1 MPNHRTNM
9 NKRLRLLLVDDH
21 AVVREGL
28 RALLASDPRFE
39 VVGEAAEGEGAV
51 TAALSL
57 QPDVVVMDV
66 SMPGLNGVQATRR
79 LKAQSPDARVVAL
92 TVHEESGYLR
102 SLLDAG
108 AVGYV
113 LKRSAASE
121 LVRALHVIGDGG
133 TYLDPSLAGRLV
145 GRFVRDTPHHSVAPA
160 LSERESE
167 VVRLVA
173 RGYSNKEIAAK
184 LEVSVKTVETYRYRA
199 VEKLGLR
206 GRADLVRYAIEQGW
220 LDES

>member
-1 MPNHRTNM
+1 MT
-9 NKRLRLLLVDDH
+9 KRLRLLLVDDH

-39 VVGEAAEGEGAV
+39 IVGEASEGEGAV
-51 TAALSL
+51 SQATSL

-79 LKAQSPDARVVAL
+79 LKAQNPDTRIVAL
-92 TVHEESGYLR
+92 TVHEEGGYLR

-108 AVGYV
+108 AAGYV

-121 LVRALHVIGDGG
+121 LVRALHIVGDGG
-133 TYLDPSLAGRLV
+133 TYLDPALAGQLV
-145 GRFVRDTPHHSVAPA
+145 GKFVRAPHTGTAPA
-160 LSERESE
+160 LSDRESE

-220 LDES
+220 LEDS

>member
-1 MPNHRTNM
+1 M

-39 VVGEAAEGEGAV
+39 IVGEASEGESAV
-51 TAALSL
+51 SAATSL
-57 QPDVVVMDV
+57 HPDVVVMDV
-66 SMPGLNGVQATRR
+66 SLPGLNGVQATRR
-79 LKAQSPDARVVAL
+79 LKAQSPDTRVVAL
-92 TVHEESGYLR
+92 TVHEEGGYLR

-108 AVGYV
+108 AAGYV

-121 LVRALHVIGDGG
+121 LVRALHIVGDGG
-133 TYLDPSLAGRLV
+133 TYLDPALAGQLV
-145 GRFVRDTPHHSVAPA
+145 GKLVRNSSHAGQAPA
-160 LSERESE
+160 LSDRETE

-220 LDES
+220 LDEV

>member
-1 MPNHRTNM
+1 M
-9 NKRLRLLLVDDH
+9 NNPLRLLLVDDH

-28 RALLASDPRFE
+28 RALLATDPRFE
-39 VVGEAAEGEGAV
+39 IVGEASEGEGAV
-51 TAALSL
+51 AAAAALH
-57 QPDVVVMDV
+57 PDLVVMDV
-66 SMPGLNGVQATRR
+66 SLPGINGVQATRQ
-79 LKAQSPDARVVAL
+79 LKLQAPSTRVVAL
-92 TVHEESGYLR
+92 TVHEEGGYLR

-108 AVGYV
+108 ASGYV
-113 LKRSAASE
+113 LKRSAPSE
-121 LVRALHVIGDGG
+121 LLRALHVVGDGG
-133 TYLDPSLAGRLV
+133 TYLDPALAGQLV
-145 GRFVRDTPHHSVAPA
+145 GKLVRNAPHAGPAPL

-206 GRADLVRYAIEQGW
+206 SRADLVRYAIEQGW
-220 LDES
+220 LEEK

>member
-1 MPNHRTNM
+1 M
-9 NKRLRLLLVDDH
+9 NKTLRLLLVDDH
-21 AVVREGL
+21 VVVREGL

-39 VVGEAAEGEGAV
+39 IVGEAAEGDGAIS
-51 TAALSL
+51 AANTLN
-57 QPDVVVMDV
+57 PDVVVMDV
-66 SMPGLNGVQATRR
+66 SLPGMNGVQATRQ
-79 LKAQSPDARVVAL
+79 LKLQQPDVRVVAL
-92 TVHEESGYLR
+92 TVHEEGGYLR

-108 AVGYV
+108 ASGYV

-121 LVRALHVIGDGG
+121 LVRALHVVGDGG
-133 TYLDPSLAGRLV
+133 TYLDPGMAGQLV
-145 GRFVRDTPHHSVAPA
+145 GKLVRNAPHAGPAPG
-160 LSERESE
+160 LSDRERE

-173 RGYSNKEIAAK
+173 RGYSNKEIASK

-220 LDES
+220 LDEM

>member
-1 MPNHRTNM
+1 M

-39 VVGEAAEGEGAV
+39 IVGEASEGEGAV
-51 TAALSL
+51 SAATSL
-57 QPDVVVMDV
+57 HPDVVVMDV

-79 LKAQSPDARVVAL
+79 LKAQNPETRVVAL
-92 TVHEESGYLR
+92 TVHEEGGYLR

-108 AVGYV
+108 AAGYV

-121 LVRALHVIGDGG
+121 LVRALHIVGDGG
-133 TYLDPSLAGRLV
+133 TYLDPALAGQLV
-145 GRFVRDTPHHSVAPA
+145 GRFVRTAPHAVGAPA
-160 LSERESE
+160 LSDRETE

>member
-1 MPNHRTNM
+1 M

-39 VVGEAAEGEGAV
+39 IVGEASEGESAV
-51 TAALSL
+51 SAATSL
-57 QPDVVVMDV
+57 HPDVVVMDV
-66 SMPGLNGVQATRR
+66 SLPGLNGVQATRR
-79 LKAQSPDARVVAL
+79 LKAQSPDTRVVAL
-92 TVHEESGYLR
+92 TVHEEGGYLR

-108 AVGYV
+108 AAGYV

-121 LVRALHVIGDGG
+121 LVRALHIVGDGG
-133 TYLDPSLAGRLV
+133 TYLDPALAGQLV
-145 GRFVRDTPHHSVAPA
+145 GKLVRNSSQAGQAPA
-160 LSERESE
+160 LSDRETE

-173 RGYSNKEIAAK
+173 HGYSNKEIAAK

-220 LDES
+220 LDEV

>member
-1 MPNHRTNM
+1 MKALNM
-9 NKRLRLLLVDDH
+9 TKRLRLLLVDDH
-21 AVVREGL
+21 VVVREGL

-39 VVGEAAEGEGAV
+39 IVGEAAEGDGAIS
-51 TAALSL
+51 AANTLN
-57 QPDVVVMDV
+57 PDVVVMDV
-66 SMPGLNGVQATRR
+66 SLPGMNGVQATRQ
-79 LKAQSPDARVVAL
+79 LKLQQPDVRVVAL
-92 TVHEESGYLR
+92 TVHEEGGYLR

-108 AVGYV
+108 ASGYV

-121 LVRALHVIGDGG
+121 LVRALHVVGDGG
-133 TYLDPSLAGRLV
+133 TYLDPGMAGQLV
-145 GRFVRDTPHHSVAPA
+145 GKLVRNAPHAGPAPG
-160 LSERESE
+160 LSDRERE

-173 RGYSNKEIAAK
+173 RGYSNKEIASK

-220 LDES
+220 LDEM

>member
-1 MPNHRTNM
+1 M

-21 AVVREGL
+21 VVVREGL

-39 VVGEAAEGEGAV
+39 IVGEAAEGDGAIS
-51 TAALSL
+51 AAHALN
-57 QPDVVVMDV
+57 PDVVVMDV
-66 SMPGLNGVQATRR
+66 SLPGMNGVQATRQ
-79 LKAQSPDARVVAL
+79 LKLVQPEVRVVAL
-92 TVHEESGYLR
+92 TVHEEGGYLR

-108 AVGYV
+108 ASGYV

-121 LVRALHVIGDGG
+121 LVRALHVVGDGG
-133 TYLDPSLAGRLV
+133 TYLDPGMAGQLV
-145 GRFVRDTPHHSVAPA
+145 GKLVRNAPHAGPAPG
-160 LSERESE
+160 LSDRERE

-220 LDES
+220 LDEM